1 MNSVGVYNHAVETH
15 ACSKNIAAELIND
28 PQAEGAGLFVDVPK
42 PGGGVMRQ
50 PAGPVDFYG
59 TPWQSRSVGPEFG
72 QDTETVL
79 LEMGRSWEDI
89 AQLKSEGIIP

>member
-1 MNSVGVYNHAVETH
+1 M
-15 ACSKNIAAELIND
+15 
-28 PQAEGAGLFVDVPK
+28 PK
-42 PGGGVMRQ
+42 PDGTVMRQ

-59 TPWQSRSVGPEFG
+59 TPWQARGVAPEFG

-79 LEMGRSWEDI
+79 LELGRSWEDI